1 MKIAPVSTCCTQKNT
16 LNFIN
21 NKIKPNV
28 QNVKKTPQD
37 TNSKVKAAFIGLNF
51 LILAVCLAEPFLR
64 KKSLEFEGALLKK
77 NIKKANGNMR
87 EIVSD
92 FQKKADEVSN
102 LIKQGLENS
111 FEDVYEDSKL
121 VRKFVS
127 VKDSKFPK
135 IMEEYSKTSGELF
148 RRTGFLDSENFNSVE
163 YRGTKD
169 FFDLI
174 KVRKNKLRGIYNGVT
189 KNSSSSETYD
199 AMVEFYQSGKVFAK
213 NCFLT
218 KGKDGKKTFK
228 TDKIFAFMGENDDI
242 KSVFKRMKSTN
253 VQVSFSKSFVY
264 KNDTLSGILVDSA
277 FEEGY
282 LPSYMEFYKRNKE
295 GKMIGIKTRE
305 FDLENLD
312 DYLLCEFFEL

>member
-1 MKIAPVSTCCTQKNT
+1 MKIAQVSTRRTQKNT

-21 NKIKPNV
+21 NKIEPNV
-28 QNVKKTPQD
+28 QNVKKTPQGV
-37 TNSKVKAAFIGLNF
+37 TSKVNNVFIGINF

-64 KKSLEFEGALLKK
+64 KKGLELEGALLKK
-77 NIKKANGNMR
+77 NINQANGDMR
-87 EIVSD
+87 GIISG

-102 LIKQGLENS
+102 LIKQGFENS

-121 VRKFVS
+121 LRKFVS

-189 KNSSSSETYD
+189 KNSSNSETYD

-228 TDKIFAFMGENDDI
+228 TDRAFVFMGENDNI
-242 KSVFKRMKSTN
+242 KSVLKRIRYTGA
-253 VQVSFSKSFVY
+253 QVSLSKSFVY
-264 KNDTLSGILVDSA
+264 KNNTLSGIVIDSV
-277 FEEGY
+277 FENGY
-282 LPSYMEFYKRNKE
+282 SPSYMELYRRNKE

-312 DYLLCEFFEL
+312 DYFLYEFFEL